1 MVFILPYGIKLW
13 HILMFMT
20 NRLQLV
26 NSVGQ
31 FSYYL
36 WQNTKQKKTYQIGFI
51 LAHVSKGLVW
61 FLGSM
66 NLKTYCWE
74 QLFILCQL
82 GRKFKKVNEPFSFI
96 SLSPPFLVQVTSLP
110 VLLPWLIFS
119 WKSGAETLTLCLF
132 NQIGD
137 S

>member
-13 HILMFMT
+13 HVLMSMT

-31 FSYYL
+31 FSHYL
-36 WQNTKQKKTYQIGFI
+36 WQNTKQKKTYRIEFI

-66 NLKTYCWE
+66 NLKTCCWE

-82 GRKFKKVNEPFSFI
+82 GNAFKKVNESFSFI
-96 SLSPPFLVQVTSLP
+96 FLSPPFLVQVTSPP

-132 NQIGD
+132 QQIED